1 VHAAG
6 WRAPLLLPACPPAG
20 HRACP
25 PPLQDP
31 NSDLKEIFDVIEAI
45 PTAPRKLLD
54 GLLSW
59 ARGEDDPDWKK
70 KQPPR

>member
-1 VHAAG
+1 MRAA
-6 WRAPLLLPACPPAG
+6 
-20 HRACP
+20 
-25 PPLQDP
+25 PPLTAAPASRPPQQDP

-45 PTAPRKLLD
+45 PTAPKKLLD

-70 KQPPR
+70 RQPPR